1 LGGSPSHLYPGSTRE
16 LGIRNE
22 GRMKFDLN
30 VLLSMVRVL
39 RKEKRDFRAE
49 GMVDSTE
56 TPCYSRLGRG
66 GDIEMEEF
74 G

>member
-1 LGGSPSHLYPGSTRE
+1 
-16 LGIRNE
+16 
-22 GRMKFDLN
+22 MKFDLN